1 MKENDMK
8 RILKATAMTAA
19 LALGLVVLAGLTRAQ
34 DAKSIPSPEDLLK
47 ILAENGKPGAEHQRL
62 QPFVG
67 DWNLTVRLWTDASQP
82 PAELTGTVERKWI
95 MGGRFI
101 QESVKGECHG
111 KTFEGLGLLGYDSAQ
126 KKFTAVRVCG
136 LCGTM
141 SHDLVTCDDS
151 GTKFVCAKEE
161 CCPLTGQKV
170 QGRDE
175 ILVENN
181 DRIVTNIYKTI
192 QGKEAKVMEFVSI
205 RKK

>member
-1 MKENDMK
+1 MKP
-8 RILKATAMTAA
+8 ILKAMGMTAA

-34 DAKSIPSPEDLLK
+34 DAKSPPSPEALLK
-47 ILAENGKPGAEHQRL
+47 VLAENGKPGAEHQKL

-67 DWNLTVRLWTDASQP
+67 DWTFTLKVWTAPSQP
-82 PAELTGTVERKWI
+82 PAEVKGTVERKWI

-101 QESVKGECHG
+101 QESVQGACNG
-111 KTFEGLGLLGYDSAQ
+111 KRFEGMGLLGYDNAQ

-136 LCGTM
+136 LCGTI
-141 SHDLVTCDDS
+141 SHGLASCDGS

-161 CCPLTGQKV
+161 CCPLTGQKI

-175 ILVENN
+175 IVVESN

-192 QGKEAKVMEFVSI
+192 EGKEAKVMEFVSI
-205 RKK
+205 RKR

>member
-1 MKENDMK
+1 MK
-8 RILKATAMTAA
+8 RILNATAMTAA
-19 LALGLVVLAGLTRAQ
+19 LALGLVVAGLTRAQ
-34 DAKSIPSPEDLLK
+34 EAKSTPSAEDLLK
-47 ILAENGKPGAEHQRL
+47 FLAENGKPSAEHQKL

-82 PAELTGTVERKWI
+82 PAELAGTVERKWI

-111 KTFEGLGLLGYDSAQ
+111 KTFEGMGLLGYDSVQ

-136 LCGTM
+136 LCGTI

-151 GTKFVCAKEE
+151 GTKFVGAKEE

-192 QGKEAKVMEFVSI
+192 AGKEAKVMEIVSI